1 MLLVLSFISAGKEH
15 YSGEKLNGLFFLT
28 LAVVGLCVLVALV
41 ATYISTGGLTLN
53 ESSRSPHYQFDSTGF
68 RWPFFVSGL
77 LGAHEANPFVSAA
90 ISSWGV
96 IAGLLYKKT
105 LACALLL
112 LIFSI
117 GFRHPS
123 LAKTSI
129 DCDRIRLY
137 IGRGRLSV
145 GDSAI
150 RNHSGSGDHA
160 RQNCSF
166 R

>member
-1 MLLVLSFISAGKEH
+1 MINLRDLLI
-15 YSGEKLNGLFFLT
+15 LNLTLQVFDGLF
-28 LAVVGLCVLVALV
+28 
-41 ATYISTGGLTLN
+41 S
-53 ESSRSPHYQFDSTGF
+53 YQAFS
-68 RWPFFVSGL
+68 L
-77 LGAHEANPFVSAA
+77 LGAHEANPFVGAA

-96 IAGLLYKKT
+96 IYGLLYKKT
-105 LACALLL
+105 FACALLL

-123 LAKTSI
+123 LAKTNI

-150 RNHSGSGDHA
+150 RNHSGSGSHA
-160 RQNCSF
+160 RQTCSF

>member
-1 MLLVLSFISAGKEH
+1 
-15 YSGEKLNGLFFLT
+15 
-28 LAVVGLCVLVALV
+28 
-41 ATYISTGGLTLN
+41 
-53 ESSRSPHYQFDSTGF
+53 
-68 RWPFFVSGL
+68 
-77 LGAHEANPFVSAA
+77 
-90 ISSWGV
+90 V

-160 RQNCSF
+160 RQNCSSDDERIKAYATITIDDCF
-166 R
+166 VIQGLRLFTAETGLFSFYARAKNG